1 VPLLRL
7 GPLSVPSP
15 DEVVEVGRSALGWG
29 GEVVALG
36 ASLPARVDAL
46 IVEVERLVS
55 VLGRI
60 TDRVDGLIDRADT
73 LVGACDAVIDTAKT
87 ITAGASD
94 VVESSR
100 GITAGATEVV
110 ELSRNITTGATEVVE
125 LSRTL
130 TNGAGEV
137 MEKAGS
143 TSTAAQELLA
153 LYRPMLERGA
163 PLAGRFVDDLT
174 PEEIDAAIRLVDQL
188 PVLTEHMV
196 SDIMPILATF
206 DRVAPDL
213 HELLGVTKDLRQG
226 IAGIPGLSFLVKRGA
241 GKDE

>member
-1 VPLLRL
+1 MPLLRL

-15 DEVVEVGRSALGWG
+15 DEVVDAGRSALGWG

-36 ASLPARVDAL
+36 AALPSRLDAL
-46 IVEVERLVS
+46 VVEVERLVG

-60 TDRVDGLIDRADT
+60 TDRVDGLIDRADG
-73 LVGACDAVIDTAKT
+73 LVASCDTVIGTAKT
-87 ITAGASD
+87 
-94 VVESSR
+94 
-100 GITAGATEVV
+100 ITAGATEVV
-110 ELSRNITTGATEVVE
+110 EASRGITVGATEVVE
-125 LSRTL
+125 LSRGITSGASEVVELSRTL
-130 TNGAGEV
+130 TTGAGDV
-137 MEKAGS
+137 MAKAGS
-143 TSTAAQELLA
+143 TSSAAQELLD

-174 PEEIDAAIRLVDQL
+174 PDEIDAAIKLVDQL

-196 SDIMPILATF
+196 SDIMPILETF

-226 IAGIPGLSFLVKRGA
+226 IAGIPGLSFLVRRGS
-241 GKDE
+241 GKEE